1 MVKMVGVGQ
10 VDEPVDDAGPNV
22 DLLAS
27 VVEHSPLGMSLT
39 PVDPSHASQLDLRS
53 VLVNTALADMLGYTR
68 QELRALVFQ
77 PALTHP
83 DDRAVDRAQV
93 QRLLAGPEN
102 AVQWEKRYLHRDGHT
117 IWARV
122 SASLLRGPDGTP
134 RFVVAQIEDI
144 TARREAEAALA
155 SAQEA
160 ALEQERAIAEQ
171 LRQALASRIV
181 VEQAKGML
189 AATYG
194 TSVEEAFQRLRRYAR
209 QHNAKIHDVATAV
222 VNLGL
227 RP

>member
-1 MVKMVGVGQ
+1 MVGVEQ
-10 VDEPVDDAGPNV
+10 VGELMDTGPDV
-22 DLLAS
+22 DLLGS

-39 PVDPSHASQLDLRS
+39 PLDPSQTSQLDLQS
-53 VLVNTALADMLGYTR
+53 VLVNKALAEMLGYTR

-83 DDRAVDRAQV
+83 DDRAVDQAHV
-93 QRLLAGPEN
+93 QRLLAGSEN
-102 AVQWEKRYLHRDGHT
+102 AVQWEKRYLHRDGRT

-134 RFVVAQIEDI
+134 QFVVAQIEDI
-144 TARREAEAALA
+144 TPRREAEAALA

-160 ALEQERAIAEQ
+160 ALEQQRATAEQ
-171 LRQALASRIV
+171 LRQALGSRII

-189 AATYG
+189 AATNG
-194 TSVEEAFQRLRRYAR
+194 VSVEEAFQRLRRYAR
-209 QHNAKIHDVATAV
+209 RHNAKIHDVAAAV